1 MYYIPQITTN
11 DCLFTAFKILLSNV
25 KNNEKY
31 LYLQEDEKH
40 GAYSLLEIIEKG
52 KTFGVDLF
60 GFEADDKKDL
70 KKCKNAPLILNIN
83 VGNQSL
89 HSVYVYKVTEHNVYY
104 LDSDAGKVKMSF
116 DKFISQWNGTGLM
129 MREVVQVENEPEIVG
144 LPIKR
149 NLLGNVFQLLSA
161 MCFIFG
167 LYFIDGVTHLVI
179 PVSLIIGG
187 IICEV
192 ITKVIQIKDMK
203 KFDKQTTS
211 YLDRVKAKNY
221 FEFIPRREKLKLSIF
236 SLKNNYMFYFLSCAF
251 VIFVILL
258 NNPFNIA
265 CIATPIVLAIIQCI
279 FIRPLEKKK
288 NMEIEL
294 LEVKFSREKTN
305 ASADKTLKSIEKES
319 YSFCYSVLGKN
330 AIGIILFF
338 AASFIT
344 LKLLNAFDLINIFF
358 LVFTEIFLYQNL
370 LPLFS
375 YESRKIE
382 EKLNYMRFVNLLQ

>member
-11 DCLFTAFKILLSNV
+11 DCLFTAFKILLANV

-149 NLLGNVFQLLSA
+149 NL
-161 MCFIFG
+161 
-167 LYFIDGVTHLVI
+167 
-179 PVSLIIGG
+179 
-187 IICEV
+187 
-192 ITKVIQIKDMK
+192 
-203 KFDKQTTS
+203 FD
-211 YLDRVKAKNY
+211 
-221 FEFIPRREKLKLSIF
+221 
-236 SLKNNYMFYFLSCAF
+236 
-251 VIFVILL
+251 
-258 NNPFNIA
+258 
-265 CIATPIVLAIIQCI
+265 
-279 FIRPLEKKK
+279 
-288 NMEIEL
+288 
-294 LEVKFSREKTN
+294 
-305 ASADKTLKSIEKES
+305 
-319 YSFCYSVLGKN
+319 
-330 AIGIILFF
+330 
-338 AASFIT
+338 
-344 LKLLNAFDLINIFF
+344 NAFLITIDTHAPSAWFF
-358 LVFTEIFLYQNL
+358 T
-370 LPLFS
+370 
-375 YESRKIE
+375 R
-382 EKLNYMRFVNLLQ
+382 RA